1 MASILDI
8 YTKTPPKTGMIDI
21 KGKDK
26 TPLNPDGGKNL
37 ATDEIKLK
45 KARGGELNNT
55 RKYSDS
61 VTNK

>member
-8 YTKTPPKTGMIDI
+8 YQKTPPKTGTIDT

-37 ATDEIKLK
+37 ATNEKAIV
-45 KARGGELNNT
+45 KARGGTLQSK
-55 RKYSDS
+55 KYSDT

>member
-8 YTKTPPKTGMIDI
+8 YKKTPPKTGMIDI

-26 TPLNPDGGKNL
+26 TPISPDGGKTL
-37 ATDEIKLK
+37 AGDDRAIV
-45 KARGGELNNT
+45 KARGGKLQEK
-55 RKYSDS
+55 KYSDT

>member
-8 YTKTPPKTGMIDI
+8 YKKTPPKTGLIDS

-26 TPLNPDGGKNL
+26 TPISVDGGKNL
-37 ATDEIKLK
+37 AKDETKLK
-45 KARGGELNNT
+45 KARGGELNT
-55 RKYSDS
+55 VKKYSDS

>member
-8 YTKTPPKTGMIDI
+8 YKKTPPKTGMIDI

-26 TPLNPDGGKNL
+26 TPISTDGGKNL
-37 ATDEIKLK
+37 ATDDRAIV
-45 KARGGELNNT
+45 KARGGVLQEK
-55 RKYSDS
+55 KYSDT

>member
-8 YTKTPPKTGMIDI
+8 YKKTPPKTGMIDS
-21 KGKDK
+21 KGGDK

-37 ATDEIKLK
+37 AKDDKAIT
-45 KARGGELNNT
+45 KARGGKLQEK
-55 RKYSDS
+55 KYSDS